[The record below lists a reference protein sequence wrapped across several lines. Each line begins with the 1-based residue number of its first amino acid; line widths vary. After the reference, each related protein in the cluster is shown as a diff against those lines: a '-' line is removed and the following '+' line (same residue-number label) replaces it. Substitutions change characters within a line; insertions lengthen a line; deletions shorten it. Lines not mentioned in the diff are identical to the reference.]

1 MPRKDDRTVLS
12 PIGEYYEDL
21 LAADSTINSRSNAVQ
36 GSSLLCTK
44 LQEREAAIK
53 ARVEYLAQKRGIS
66 FDECWKLCV
75 TGKLEKITP
84 EEWFNMPR
92 REEIEEGK

>member
-1 MPRKDDRTVLS
+1 MPRKDDRTVLA

-36 GSSLLCTK
+36 GSSLLCSK
-44 LQEREAAIK
+44 LQEREEKIK
-53 ARVEYLAQKRGIS
+53 ARVQYLADKRGIS
-66 FDECWKLCV
+66 FKECWKLCV

-84 EEWFNMPR
+84 EEWAQMPFK
-92 REEIEEGK
+92 EEDS